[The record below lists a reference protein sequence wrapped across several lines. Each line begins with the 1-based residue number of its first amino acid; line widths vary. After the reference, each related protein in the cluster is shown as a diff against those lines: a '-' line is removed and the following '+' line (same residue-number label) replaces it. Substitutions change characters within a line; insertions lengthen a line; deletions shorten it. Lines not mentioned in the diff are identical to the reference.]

1 MKNILIKSLAAAALV
16 AGSLTGAQAQSAAD
30 FYKGKQVK
38 ILIGFGVGGTYGKY
52 STILAERIK
61 PLIGAGSVVVQSMP
75 GGGGLRMTNYAYNVA
90 PKDGSV
96 LMMPPDTIVVTQLMK
111 PKAAKF
117 DASKLTW
124 LGSAIQANAT
134 IGIRADSGVTK
145 IEHAMEKQVAM
156 GSSGI
161 GSQTYLVP
169 QLTNGLIGTK
179 FKIVKGYKGSRKM
192 QLAMEQNEVQGVSL
206 TWLAWKTNK
215 LDWYQ
220 KGFAKIILQMG
231 PTDEPDLP
239 GVPQLS
245 SMVSDADKPIVSFM
259 STMSPIGR
267 GLAVP
272 PGVPQDRIAFL
283 RDAFKKAVTDPAF
296 AAAAKERKL
305 QVNYKSGEE
314 IQGIVNDAVKTDA
327 ALVKRA
333 QTILFGG
340 AS

>member
-1 MKNILIKSLAAAALV
+1 MKRFLIKSLAIAALV
-16 AGSLTGAQAQSAAD
+16 AGGAIPANAQSAAE
-30 FYKGKQVK
+30 FFKGKQVK

-52 STILAERIK
+52 STILAEQLE
-61 PLIGAGSVVVQSMP
+61 PLLGAKSVIVQSMP
-75 GGGGLRMTNYAYNVA
+75 GSGGLRMTNYAANVA
-90 PKDGSV
+90 PKDGTT
-96 LMMPPDTIVVTQLMK
+96 LIMPPDTIIVTQLMK
-111 PKAAKF
+111 PKAAKY
-117 DASKLTW
+117 DAGKLTW
-124 LGSAIQANAT
+124 LGSAIQANAA
-134 IGIRADSGVTK
+134 IGVRTDSGVTT
-145 IEHAMEKQVAM
+145 IQDAMKKEVAM

-161 GSQTYLVP
+161 GSQTFLVP
-169 QLTNGLIGTK
+169 QLANGLIGTK

-206 TWLAWKTNK
+206 TWLAWKTNR

-231 PTDEPDLP
+231 PTDDPELP

-245 SMVSDADKPIVSFM
+245 SMVSAADKPIVGFM

-272 PGVPQDRIAFL
+272 PGVPQDRIAYL
-283 RDAFKKAVTDPAF
+283 RDAFKKAVTNPAF
-296 AAAAKERKL
+296 AESAMKRKL

-314 IQGIVNDAVKTDA
+314 IQSIVNEALTIDPK
-327 ALVKRA
+327 LVKRA

>member
-1 MKNILIKSLAAAALV
+1 MKNALLKSIAAVAILAAGASGAA
-16 AGSLTGAQAQSAAD
+16 AQSAAD

-38 ILIGFGVGGTYGKY
+38 ILIGYGVGGTYGKY
-52 STILAERIK
+52 STILAEQLK

-75 GGGGLRMTNYAYNVA
+75 GSGGLRMTNYAYNVA
-90 PKDGSV
+90 PKDGST
-96 LMMPPDTIVVTQLMK
+96 LMMPPDTIIVTQLMK
-111 PKAAKF
+111 PKAAKY
-117 DASKLTW
+117 DASKMTW
-124 LGSAIQANAT
+124 LGSAIQANAA
-134 IGIRADSGVTK
+134 IGVRADSGVTTIK
-145 IEHAMEKQVAM
+145 HAMEKEIAM

-161 GSQTYLVP
+161 GSQTFLVP
-169 QLTNGLIGTK
+169 QLANGLIGTK

-215 LDWYQ
+215 LDWYK

-231 PTDEPDLP
+231 PTNDPELP

-245 SMVSDADKPIVSFM
+245 SMVAAADKPIVGFM

-283 RDAFKKAVTDPAF
+283 RNAFKKAVTNPAF
-296 AAAAKERKL
+296 AASAKERKL

-314 IQGIVNDAVKTDA
+314 IQGIVNEALNIDD